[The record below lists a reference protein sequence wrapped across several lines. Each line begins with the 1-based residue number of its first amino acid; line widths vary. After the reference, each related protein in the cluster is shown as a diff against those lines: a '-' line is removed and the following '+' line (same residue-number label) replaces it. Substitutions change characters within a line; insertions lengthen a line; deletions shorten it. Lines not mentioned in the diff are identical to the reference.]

1 MKINATGHDGMVTL
15 TGMVEEDLRIDGEE
29 GDVTYELTVSADAAR
44 LVAEGLVKPHE
55 GVRLYA
61 AQGRVGPVDGE
72 ILDVLEVG
80 TSWSDGR
87 AELCVTVPQSG
98 APELLARH
106 TVEELAPGDAAQVG
120 AALAAAAGDAE
131 PR

>member
-1 MKINATGHDGMVTL
+1 VKINATGHDGMVTL

-61 AQGRVGPVDGE
+61 AQGHVGPVDGE